1 MILLTN
7 SLSAQTFSAKNY
19 FLIEKLNKNPMI
31 QHAFIIAMIVLFIHA
46 CSWKGMIFEGI
57 KKLIK
62 PEGHIYKPIYGCP
75 ICMTPYYGTIM
86 YLLFFRLSFVD
97 WLLTIGTA
105 AGMGVISVIL
115 IDIKDGICL
124 SAKVEERN
132 SEN

>member
-1 MILLTN
+1 MI
-7 SLSAQTFSAKNY
+7 
-19 FLIEKLNKNPMI
+19 E
-31 QHAFIIAMIVLFIHA
+31 HAFIIAMIVLLIHA
-46 CSWKGMIFEGI
+46 CSWQGMIFEGV

-105 AGMGVISVIL
+105 AGMSVISVIL

-124 SAKVEERN
+124 SAKEQTRN
-132 SEN
+132 NGN